1 MSGYLGP
8 QPVPQ
13 TVQKRQLVT
22 ATAGQTT
29 INTTG
34 YSVGYLDL
42 YHNGVRLVSG
52 DDYTATDGASIVL
65 SNAASAGDTLEWV
78 SLNNVQVLDQRTRL
92 PFFTAAGVSTSVT
105 LNSGSQLPFFKAN
118 GSASNISVVV

>member
-13 TVQKRQLVT
+13 AVQKRQIVT

-34 YSVGYLDL
+34 YAVGYLDVWM
-42 YHNGVRLVSG
+42 NGVKLVAG
-52 DDYTATDGASIVL
+52 NDFTATDGTSIVL
-65 SNAASAGDTLEWV
+65 ASAASANDILEWV
-78 SLNNVQVLDQRTRL
+78 SLNSVSVVGQNLKL
-92 PFFTAAGVSTSVT
+92 PFFTSAGSSAPVN
-105 LNSGSQLPFFKAN
+105 LNSSSQIPFFKAN
-118 GSASNISVVV
+118 GSASNISVAV